1 MTSQDYAAP
10 GDLLEQDVYS
20 LVQQINGLASVC
32 NDPEIMRLFVNAS
45 GGEYYHDVAATL
57 ETLRKLMEKAK
68 AFKSDSKT
76 SQGKSSFTR
85 EDNPFEKTLQ

>member
-1 MTSQDYAAP
+1 MTNQDY
-10 GDLLEQDVYS
+10 LEQDIYS
-20 LVQQINGLASVC
+20 LVRQINDLAFDC
-32 NDPEIMRLFVNAS
+32 DNPEIMHLFVNAS

-85 EDNPFEKTLQ
+85 EDPPFEKTLQ